1 MKKGVKGEIEGVV
14 EVQKFLNW
22 ENLKKNFEKFSKPKN
37 PIEALLSNLEAGFF
51 NSEAKRQD
59 RLVTIY

>member
-37 PIEALLSNLEAGFF
+37 PIEAWLSNLEAGFF